1 MEVISKGQYASG
13 PVDLF
18 TQTVN
23 TSTGTALPNLGV
35 STGIQTT
42 VEKPSLESSWD
53 LNPMLRHTQLTNSNS
68 KFTTFG
74 GV

>member
-13 PVDLF
+13 PVDLY

-23 TSTGTALPNLGV
+23 TSTGTALPNLGA

-42 VEKPSLESSWD
+42 VEKPSLES
-53 LNPMLRHTQLTNSNS
+53 
-68 KFTTFG
+68 
-74 GV
+74 